1 MNEMEY
7 LEGLVR
13 YAKNKKVKEIL
24 NVIIDSIPDFGYMD
38 YNDREYFYETEYED
52 LIDETLN
59 KLEEIIWNAE
69 MIT

>member
-13 YAKNKKVKEIL
+13 FAENKKVKEIL
-24 NVIIDSIPDFGYMD
+24 NVIVDSIPAFGYMD
-38 YNDREYFYETEYED
+38 YNDREDFFETEYDD

-59 KLEEIIWNAE
+59 KLEE
-69 MIT
+69 MI

>member
-1 MNEMEY
+1 MDEIEY

-13 YAKNKKVKEIL
+13 YAKNKKIKEIL
-24 NVIIDSIPDFGYMD
+24 KVIVDSIPNFGYMD
-38 YNDREYFYETEYED
+38 YNDREYFFETEYDD

-59 KLEEIIWNAE
+59 KLEEMIWNVE